1 MGFCVN
7 EVSVYH
13 GCNKDKCQT
22 AGLQNYVEMLI
33 MSAPLRIAA
42 GASTLGAVFVVGILS
57 VGTQSTQIIEPTV
70 SAVSTVGVEQVSDPK
85 SLVPDN
91 VAGPTFDLVRVDDT
105 GSAVIAGSAEPLTD
119 VAIVLSGDQIET
131 VQTDNN
137 GAFVALFQLPQAE
150 AALTVGLQQLRGGS
164 VVAVSVQTVLVVP
177 PLPDANEGTAPTIV
191 LADGAGAE
199 VLQGGARS
207 APELPTATNPLS
219 LDTISYDN
227 SGAVVL
233 SGQGTG
239 AQFVR
244 IYVDNEPIETELVPN
259 DGNWRVVLPEIAQG
273 QYTLRV
279 DEINDVGSVQARV
292 ESPFQRAAP
301 QDLLAD
307 GATST
312 DTGRVVVQPGHTL
325 WELAQDTYGDGVKYV
340 QIFHANR
347 DTIRDANLIYPGQIF
362 KLPE

>member
-1 MGFCVN
+1 
-7 EVSVYH
+7 
-13 GCNKDKCQT
+13 
-22 AGLQNYVEMLI
+22 
-33 MSAPLRIAA
+33 MSPPLRIAA
-42 GASTLGAVFVVGILS
+42 GACMLTAVFGVGLLS
-57 VGTQSTQIIEPTV
+57 YGARTVPVIEPVVEGISPVTADGAKDPEALD
-70 SAVSTVGVEQVSDPK
+70 AVA
-85 SLVPDN
+85 L
-91 VAGPTFDLVRVDDT
+91 AGPTFDLVRVDDT
-105 GSAVIAGSAEPLTD
+105 GSAVIAGNAEPLSD

-137 GAFVALFQLPQAE
+137 GAFVALLQLPQAE
-150 AALTVGLQQLRGGS
+150 AALTVGLQQLRDGD

-177 PLPDANEGTAPTIV
+177 PLPEADVGVAPTIV
-191 LADGAGAE
+191 LADATGAE

-207 APELPTATNPLS
+207 APDSPTAINPLS

-244 IYVDNEPIETELVPN
+244 VYVDNEPVETELVPN
-259 DGNWRVVLPEIAQG
+259 DGNWRVVLPEISQG

-279 DEINDVGSVQARV
+279 DEINDLGSVQARV

-307 GATST
+307 GATSS

>member
-1 MGFCVN
+1 M
-7 EVSVYH
+7 
-13 GCNKDKCQT
+13 
-22 AGLQNYVEMLI
+22 LEM
-33 MSAPLRIAA
+33 SPPLRIAA
-42 GASTLGAVFVVGILS
+42 GACLLGAVFVVGLLS
-57 VGTQSTQIIEPTV
+57 YGTRTAPVVEPV
-70 SAVSTVGVEQVSDPK
+70 VAAISPVVVELASDPE
-85 SLVPDN
+85 SVIA
-91 VAGPTFDLVRVDDT
+91 VAVVGPTFDLVRVDDT
-105 GSAVIAGSAEPLTD
+105 GSAVIAGRGEPLTD

-137 GAFVALFQLPQAE
+137 GAFVALVQLPQAE
-150 AALTVGLQQLRGGS
+150 AALTVGLQQLRGGR
-164 VVAVSVQTVLVVP
+164 VIAVSVQTVLVVP
-177 PLPDANEGTAPTIV
+177 PLPEADEGTAPTIV
-191 LADGAGAE
+191 LADVTGAE

-207 APELPTATNPLS
+207 ASDNLTATNPLS

-279 DEINDVGSVQARV
+279 DEINDVGRVQARV

-301 QDLLAD
+301 QDTLVE
-307 GATST
+307 GTTSS

-325 WELAQDTYGDGVKYV
+325 WELAQDKYGDGVKYV

-347 DTIRDANLIYPGQIF
+347 DKIWDANLIYPGQIF

>member
-1 MGFCVN
+1 M
-7 EVSVYH
+7 YH
-13 GCNKDKCQT
+13 GCNKDKRLT
-22 AGLQNYVEMLI
+22 AGLQKDDEMLD
-33 MSAPLRIAA
+33 MSPPLRIAA
-42 GASTLGAVFVVGILS
+42 GACMLGAVFVVTLLS
-57 VGTQSTQIIEPTV
+57 YGARTGLDVEPVVSEISTN
-70 SAVSTVGVEQVSDPK
+70 AVDQASDPK
-85 SLVPDN
+85 PMATDS
-91 VAGPTFDLVRVDDT
+91 VAGPSFDLVRVDDT
-105 GSAVIAGSAEPLTD
+105 GSAVIAGNAEPLTD

-150 AALTVGLQQLRGGS
+150 AALSVGLQQLRGGN

-177 PLPDANEGTAPTIV
+177 PLPEADEGTAPTIV
-191 LADGAGAE
+191 LADGVGAE

-207 APELPTATNPLS
+207 APELASASNPLS

-307 GATST
+307 GATSSE
-312 DTGRVVVQPGHTL
+312 TGRVVVQPGHTL